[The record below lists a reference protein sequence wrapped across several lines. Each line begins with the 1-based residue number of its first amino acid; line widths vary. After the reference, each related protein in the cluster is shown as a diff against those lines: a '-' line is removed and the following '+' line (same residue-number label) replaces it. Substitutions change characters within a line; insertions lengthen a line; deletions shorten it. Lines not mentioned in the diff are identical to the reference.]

1 MDDNPDST
9 VDEDVGE
16 TKRKSISCQTKCPF
30 HIKWSLIDYKK
41 PYRNNIFYKT
51 KISNIISTEHTCL
64 MSQISYRHAL
74 KSSNGH
80 KNIDLSACNTAVDI
94 LKMNPSMP
102 ARMLRPMLKNVLP
115 SHTHINGKY
124 IDNFR
129 RRVMMYH
136 AKNPNASMVTM
147 EDSIALTKDTQ
158 INKSDFLGMNDP
170 VVQTN
175 FRAMYGSIMQNDSNT
190 WSAIQFLK
198 KCKESIS
205 GFDYRILKSKI

>member
-1 MDDNPDST
+1 MDDNPNST

-16 TKRKSISCQTKCPF
+16 TKITSISCQTKFPF
-30 HIKWSLIDYKK
+30 HIKWSLIDNKK

-51 KISNIISTEHTCL
+51 KISNIISSEHTCL

-80 KNIDLSACNTAVDI
+80 KKIDLSACNTAVDI
-94 LKMNPSMP
+94 LKMDHSMP

-115 SHTHINGKY
+115 SHTHISGKY

-129 RRVMMYH
+129 RRDMMYH
-136 AKNPNASMVTM
+136 AKNPNALMVTM
-147 EDSIALTKDTQ
+147 EGSIALTKDTQ
-158 INKSDFLGMNDP
+158 INKSNFLGMNDP
-170 VVQTN
+170 VVQIN
-175 FRAMYGSIMQNDSNT
+175 FRAMYGSIMQNDSSN

-205 GFDYRILKSKI
+205 GFDYKS